1 MMTKSTLRWCS
12 LFWTKGAP
20 AKTVKISKN
29 TEASICQI
37 VEIPNIFRT
46 TTASVTMTAAAT
58 RLNAAV
64 QPVIYVKSAKQRFQ
78 PIQLLLRP
86 LMNRDFAG
94 CKDKNETFRMT
105 CF

>member
-1 MMTKSTLRWCS
+1 
-12 LFWTKGAP
+12 
-20 AKTVKISKN
+20 
-29 TEASICQI
+29 
-37 VEIPNIFRT
+37 
-46 TTASVTMTAAAT
+46 MTAAAT

-64 QPVIYVKSAKQRFQ
+64 QKSAKQRFQ